1 MRWVGVLVLW
11 PTYKLMGRT
20 RVDLG
25 RWSLTLTLALTR
37 TVFTAS
43 VIAAHHFNL
52 VDCFVMAVCALS
64 RSFMCLS
71 THRSKHFLQRQ
82 CLVSTV
88 LLCLCMGD
96 EVVLSHGCP
105 QCALVLLHANLLRAC
120 GSCDCGCHPRTSP
133 ECVLGGFGETHKPKS
148 SYRTFFPSRSAGR
161 YAGQYA
167 GRYASAVTE
176 MILCLFVSRYN
187 QAGQPRQVR
196 DILLTLSLQFDDR
209 AVADGG
215 HTDR

>member
-1 MRWVGVLVLW
+1 
-11 PTYKLMGRT
+11 MGRI

-25 RWSLTLTLALTR
+25 RWSLTLTLALTL

-43 VIAAHHFNL
+43 VIAAHHFNRRL
-52 VDCFVMAVCALS
+52 LRYICALS
-64 RSFMCLS
+64 GSCAFQPTARSIFCNGSVLC
-71 THRSKHFLQRQ
+71 QR
-82 CLVSTV
+82 CS
-88 LLCLCMGD
+88 CLCMGD

-133 ECVLGGFGETHKPKS
+133 ECVLGGFGETTQAKILIFVPC
-148 SYRTFFPSRSAGR
+148 FFSQSFCRSICRSICWSICLCR
-161 YAGQYA
+161 YWD
-167 GRYASAVTE
+167 
-176 MILCLFVSRYN
+176 ILCLFVSRYN